1 MNIMMKK
8 VLRVNAKSLLAAG
21 MFATAVLLAGLFE
34 AASATPQLTTPC
46 DGLIATLRTDTV
58 NATSLSDK
66 DKGALLLKVD
76 TAALKLS
83 AGKFC
88 DALQK
93 LNDYKSSLDAL
104 HFAAKPKVSDAD
116 YQTLSGDVGNAIA
129 CVTNLA
135 CNAGSTCGGTVSCP

>member
-1 MNIMMKK
+1 MMKK
-8 VLRVNAKSLLAAG
+8 QLPVNTTIVFAAVF
-21 MFATAVLLAGLFE
+21 FASAVLFAARFE
-34 AASATPQLTTPC
+34 AVRAAPQLTTPC
-46 DGLIATLRTDTV
+46 DASIVTLRTDTV
-58 NATSLSDK
+58 NAASLSDK

-83 AGKFC
+83 QGKFC

-93 LNDYKSSLDAL
+93 LNDYKSGLDAL
-104 HFAAKPKVSDAD
+104 HSAAKPKVSDAD

-135 CNAGSTCGGTVSCP
+135 CNAGSSCAGTISCP